1 MECPF
6 IISIDSNNNSQDILR
21 NYIENFG
28 LLENLKQF
36 SNIEDAL
43 EEIKKQEK
51 PPIIIL
57 DYDINENYL
66 DLIKIHTNKIIITT
80 SDYNTDIIVKAM
92 RLGAK
97 EILPKPIIKKDL
109 KRVLEFLCLFS
120 DNIDE
125 NNSKIISI
133 YSNKGGIGKT
143 TIATNLARELAK
155 TTKEKVA
162 LVDLNLQLGDIST
175 FLNLNPKFDVS
186 YVIKN
191 LIEKNEDSVIKAFEK
206 YDNTELYV
214 LSDPCY
220 IEEAESITPYKI
232 DNLLALLKKV
242 FSYIII
248 DLSSNIDQNTL
259 KVLDKSDMILFTSIV
274 NIPAIRNCQRC
285 LNLFASRRYP
295 KDKIKIIINRYME
308 NDDIKAEDIE
318 IALNEKIYWKIPNN
332 YFSIMEAINK
342 GITVGELNNNSN
354 IANSF
359 MELAGKISD
368 EFVKKTLTK
377 YRGF

>member
-1 MECPF
+1 MKCPF

-143 TIATNLARELAK
+143 TIATNIARELAK

>member
-1 MECPF
+1 MKCPF

-36 SNIEDAL
+36 SNIEDAI